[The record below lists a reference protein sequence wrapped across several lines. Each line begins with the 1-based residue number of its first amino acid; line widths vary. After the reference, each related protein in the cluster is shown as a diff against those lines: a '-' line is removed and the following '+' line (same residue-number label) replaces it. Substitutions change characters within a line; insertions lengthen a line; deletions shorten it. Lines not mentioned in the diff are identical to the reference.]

1 MPVVP
6 AMMKLDVAVQAFDM
20 QDISNRRFMYNPKTG
35 ILIFGRQYGKTRG
48 LPGSHADDLAQ
59 AGIKNGFDDFVRGW
73 VGTGKNYPAGII
85 HFAPNVDAQNISL
98 FNRAFDTLEMFQRN
112 GALPDTVVRGFGRQW
127 EQALSEVLSPAH
139 NERIS
144 NQEESME
151 IQNITVEDLRRMEDK
166 EGLVLQG
173 CGGDPDEWVQ
183 GINDLL
189 TQDGILLGGTT
200 FTHVSVFQ
208 NEDLTC
214 LLFPFEDVKLDM
226 GKLAM
231 WRLQTHDTFGGTW
244 LSDYIDNR
252 LNHEPAQ
259 EAPEKPD
266 CPLIGQDGNIFN
278 LVGIASRTLKAHGM
292 PDQAKEMAD
301 RVFSCDSYHKALC
314 IIGEYVNITSA
325 DREAGRPHSIRQQL
339 KNNKAPETAAPK
351 KAAKEPER

>member
-1 MPVVP
+1 
-6 AMMKLDVAVQAFDM
+6 
-20 QDISNRRFMYNPKTG
+20 
-35 ILIFGRQYGKTRG
+35 
-48 LPGSHADDLAQ
+48 
-59 AGIKNGFDDFVRGW
+59 
-73 VGTGKNYPAGII
+73 
-85 HFAPNVDAQNISL
+85 
-98 FNRAFDTLEMFQRN
+98 
-112 GALPDTVVRGFGRQW
+112 
-127 EQALSEVLSPAH
+127 
-139 NERIS
+139 
-144 NQEESME
+144 ME
-151 IQNITVEDLRRMEDK
+151 IQNITVEDLCCMEDK
-166 EGLVLQG
+166 EGLILQG
-173 CGGDPDEWVQ
+173 CGGEPGEWVK

-189 TQDGILLGGTT
+189 TQDGILLGGTA

-214 LLFPFEDVKLDM
+214 MLFPFEDVKLDI

-252 LNHEPAQ
+252 LGHEPAQ
-259 EAPEKPD
+259 EVQEKPD

-339 KNNKAPETAAPK
+339 KNNKASETAAPK

>member
-1 MPVVP
+1 
-6 AMMKLDVAVQAFDM
+6 MK
-20 QDISNRRFMYNPKTG
+20 
-35 ILIFGRQYGKTRG
+35 
-48 LPGSHADDLAQ
+48 
-59 AGIKNGFDDFVRGW
+59 
-73 VGTGKNYPAGII
+73 
-85 HFAPNVDAQNISL
+85 
-98 FNRAFDTLEMFQRN
+98 
-112 GALPDTVVRGFGRQW
+112 
-127 EQALSEVLSPAH
+127 
-139 NERIS
+139 
-144 NQEESME
+144 

-173 CGGDPDEWVQ
+173 CGGDPGEWVQ

-189 TQDGILLGGTT
+189 AQEGILLEGTA

-208 NEDLTC
+208 NEGLTC
-214 LLFPFEDVKLDM
+214 LLFPFEDVKLDI

-252 LNHEPAQ
+252 LGHEPAQ
-259 EAPEKPD
+259 ETPGKPD

-292 PDQAKEMAD
+292 PEQAKEMAD

-351 KAAKEPER
+351 RRQRSRNDKEDVKWNRYMEFGR

>member
-1 MPVVP
+1 
-6 AMMKLDVAVQAFDM
+6 
-20 QDISNRRFMYNPKTG
+20 
-35 ILIFGRQYGKTRG
+35 
-48 LPGSHADDLAQ
+48 
-59 AGIKNGFDDFVRGW
+59 
-73 VGTGKNYPAGII
+73 
-85 HFAPNVDAQNISL
+85 
-98 FNRAFDTLEMFQRN
+98 
-112 GALPDTVVRGFGRQW
+112 
-127 EQALSEVLSPAH
+127 
-139 NERIS
+139 
-144 NQEESME
+144 ME

-173 CGGDPDEWVQ
+173 CGGDPGEWVQ

-189 TQDGILLGGTT
+189 AQKGILLEGTT

-208 NEDLTC
+208 NEGLTC
-214 LLFPFEDVKLDM
+214 LLFPFEDVKLDI

-252 LNHEPAQ
+252 LGHEPAQ
-259 EAPEKPD
+259 EAPGKPD

-278 LVGIASRTLKAHGM
+278 LVGIASH
-292 PDQAKEMAD
+292 
-301 RVFSCDSYHKALC
+301 HKALC

-339 KNNKAPETAAPK
+339 KNSKAPETAAPK